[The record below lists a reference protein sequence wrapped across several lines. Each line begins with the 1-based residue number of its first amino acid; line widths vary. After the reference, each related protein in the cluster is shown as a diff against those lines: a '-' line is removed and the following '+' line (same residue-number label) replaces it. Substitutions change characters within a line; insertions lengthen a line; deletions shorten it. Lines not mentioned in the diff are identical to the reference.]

1 MKLEDALAWYKAR
14 IAVPELFVVAVGDF
28 DPAALHRQLEAGLGK
43 LPTAGPPPPSA
54 PPALRLEAKGSLD
67 LVEFPASKGMGYLRG
82 DFPAPPPADPDYVP
96 LSLGMKA
103 LSDLLFNVVR
113 DKYGAVYSPDAY
125 IHAFGAN
132 YGTILLFK
140 TKDPGKAKAYIDEA
154 VAILASGKTVA
165 LDPDKY
171 PSGYEPISEVLEA
184 GKAQFLNGLY
194 ESQATNG
201 AIAGLIAQSVISTGD
216 YRSYLLD
223 VDKIKAAKAEQ
234 VSAAL
239 DKYLLKGSISWVALG
254 SSEVLASARPE
265 AFETFAAPAATSTP

>member
-1 MKLEDALAWYKAR
+1 MSFATSTAR
-14 IAVPELFVVAVGDF
+14 STRRAPIFYCVWRQLRH
-28 DPAALHRQLEAGLGK
+28 DPALQDQGSRARPR
-43 LPTAGPPPPSA
+43 PTST
-54 PPALRLEAKGSLD
+54 RRS
-67 LVEFPASKGMGYLRG
+67 
-82 DFPAPPPADPDYVP
+82 
-96 LSLGMKA
+96 
-103 LSDLLFNVVR
+103 
-113 DKYGAVYSPDAY
+113 
-125 IHAFGAN
+125 
-132 YGTILLFK
+132 
-140 TKDPGKAKAYIDEA
+140 
-154 VAILASGKTVA
+154 AILASGKTVA

-239 DKYLLKGSISWVALG
+239 DKYLLKGTISWVALG
-254 SSEVLASARPE
+254 PSEVLASARPE